1 MILGRRSVWCVL
13 VYTIERMGR
22 IPGYYEWDDDGLT
35 PGRKKEGGL
44 HQNLFDADGNLKGSA
59 RFVPTDVNEPEQFVV
74 TETVYVPVEERRR
87 TREQEELENAIS
99 DLLTALVL
107 VGIEKAKPHV
117 EQWWRET
124 LRPFVSNQ
132 WSRVRGPRRGVRPTE
147 LETTSTKKDSA
158 ADTSAQDIL
167 VAPSDRPKMSSA
179 EAQARLL
186 AAIAA
191 QAYSDEQMRLVSSAE
206 IVDADDLGEIHA
218 ALAQL
223 PPEVVA
229 GLIKKMVTNP
239 SMFDEETL
247 AELASVLAR
256 TASSTP
262 DELRQLPLEEE

>member
-1 MILGRRSVWCVL
+1 
-13 VYTIERMGR
+13 MGR
-22 IPGYYEWDDDGLT
+22 IRGYYEWDDDGLT

-59 RFVPTDVNEPEQFVV
+59 RFVPTDTNEPEQLVV

-87 TREQEELENAIS
+87 TREQEELEKAIS
-99 DLLTALVL
+99 DLLTVLVL
-107 VGIEKAKPHV
+107 AGIEKARPHV

-132 WSRVRGPRRGVRPTE
+132 WSRLRSPRRGVRRTE
-147 LETTSTKKDSA
+147 LESTNTRKGSD
-158 ADTSAQDIL
+158 ADTSAQDIVL
-167 VAPSDRPKMSSA
+167 APGDRLKMSSA

-191 QAYSDEQMRLVSSAE
+191 QAYSDEQMRLVTSAE
-206 IVDADDLGEIHA
+206 IVDADGLAAIQG

-223 PPEVVA
+223 QPEVVA
-229 GLIKKMVTNP
+229 GLIKAMVTNP

-256 TASSTP
+256 KTRSAP
-262 DELRQLPLEEE
+262 IELRQLPLEEE

>member
-1 MILGRRSVWCVL
+1 
-13 VYTIERMGR
+13 MGR

-59 RFVPTDVNEPEQFVV
+59 RFVPTDVDEPEQFVV

-107 VGIEKAKPHV
+107 VGIEKARPHV
-117 EQWWRET
+117 EQWWSET
-124 LRPFVSNQ
+124 LRPFVSHQ
-132 WSRVRGPRRGVRPTE
+132 WSRIRGPRREVRTTE
-147 LETTSTKKDSA
+147 LGTSSTKHDSM
-158 ADTSAQDIL
+158 ADRSTQSIE
-167 VAPSDRPKMSSA
+167 VASGDRPKMSSA

-191 QAYSDEQMRLVSSAE
+191 QAYSDEQMRLVASAE
-206 IVDADDLGEIHA
+206 IVDADGLAEVQA

-223 PPEVVA
+223 QPEVVA

-256 TASSTP
+256 KSSSAP
-262 DELRQLPLEEE
+262 NELRRPPLEEE